1 MGSHET
7 ANREKVDCTLGLTGS
22 RELST
27 EEMNRHR
34 VRGMKGMNM
43 KKMFRK
49 LRRTLKSRNG
59 QSLVEYS
66 LVLALIAIV
75 AVTVL
80 RGVGKKVNTTLT
92 SVNSNLP

>member
-1 MGSHET
+1 
-7 ANREKVDCTLGLTGS
+7 
-22 RELST
+22 
-27 EEMNRHR
+27 
-34 VRGMKGMNM
+34 MKGMNM
-43 KKMFRK
+43 KKTFRK
-49 LRRTLKSRNG
+49 LQRALKSRNA

-80 RGVGKKVNTTLT
+80 RGIGKKVNTTLA